1 MEPTKK
7 QQLDELRAM
16 RSQVIGE
23 LRHQHNRL
31 KAARRDRSSDPLR
44 RVEDIL
50 HALISLQETEHLLE
64 QWKESEAQNEKQ

>member
-1 MEPTKK
+1 MDPTKK

-16 RSQVIGE
+16 RSQVIGD
-23 LRHQHNRL
+23 LRNQYDCL
-31 KAARRDRSSDPLR
+31 KAARRDRSSDPLGR
-44 RVEDIL
+44 IEDIL